1 MRDSSSSEVS
11 PGPGSSH
18 APTVPPRTWLKRDN
32 NSRVTVTLRT
42 WLKAGDIMSTN
53 VAMVSPSSSVVSA
66 AKIMSS
72 NNVSCLIVSDNREV
86 LGIVTETDM
95 LKKTVASGN
104 DFCKMKV
111 EQIMSSPVRSVSPD
125 LSVMDA
131 SSIMETENIRRL
143 VVLDKG
149 RSIGIIT
156 QTDVV
161 RALASYTLTKEIS
174 EIMTNDVVVIA
185 SSASV
190 RAAAELMASKDI
202 SCLVATKNGAVVG
215 VFTERDLLKR
225 VIAVKLNPEHTR
237 LQQVMSCPVVSI
249 SREQSVLS
257 AMKMLENIGIR
268 RLVIMDG
275 ENLYGLITQTD
286 ILKAIKNDLQEEEEH
301 YLRLLSE
308 SSNCIF
314 MVDRNLN
321 TIYLNPAFMKLL
333 DVTAPDELIQK
344 PFLPECFWDNPGER
358 AQVLGQ
364 LHRESVEVQ
373 ELTLKTT
380 KSKRL
385 FVTLFSTRTKN
396 IRGEISGSQG
406 VLYDVTAQKE
416 LANLRE
422 MQQQLRDNEDR
433 LNAMLHSI
441 GDHVSLI
448 DRDYY
453 ILWANERARN
463 MFGDDI
469 IGRKCYQAYRGSDKP
484 CEPHPCPTISALN
497 DGEIHQHETRI
508 TDKDGIERHFQCTAN
523 VAIRD
528 KAGVPTAVIEVAR
541 DITARKRAEDALCK
555 AHEELEQRVQ
565 ERTAELWQTNRMLEL
580 EITERKRT
588 ERELEELNAILES
601 NVRKLDRSNKE
612 LQEFAYIAAHDLK
625 TPLRGI
631 GTLTQWLS
639 TDYSDKLDAQG
650 KEQISLLATKAK
662 QMNALIDSIL
672 RYSVLGREESPEQEV
687 DLNTVLLEVIAA
699 VDPPEHIRIT
709 FENIPHSATCKK
721 IHIMQIFQNLLCN
734 AVKYMAGSGGHIRID
749 CLEQDGFW
757 RFSVADEGP
766 GIDPKYFDKI
776 FQIFQTLAPCD
787 KVESTG
793 IGLSIVK
800 KIVELNGG
808 KVWVESEV
816 GKGSTFF
823 FTLPKQPS
831 RSSSTLVN
839 AENQSKEKG
848 EHNGGSTQT
857 VTTKVGPPAHVP
869 GPPEHPGPGV

>member
-1 MRDSSSSEVS
+1 MAENRIRSLPSELVESQMRDSGSSEVS
-11 PGPGSSH
+11 SGPSGFH
-18 APTVPPRTWLKRDN
+18 APTVPPCTWLKRDNDSRVTVPPRTWLK
-32 NSRVTVTLRT
+32 T
-42 WLKAGDIMSTN
+42 GDIMSTN
-53 VAMVSPSSSVVSA
+53 VATVSPESPVVSA

-72 NNVSCLIVSDNREV
+72 NNVSCLIVSDNKDV

-95 LKKTVASGN
+95 LKKTVAYGN
-104 DFCKMKV
+104 DFCQMTV
-111 EQIMSSPVRSVSPD
+111 EQIMSSPVRSVPPD
-125 LSVMDA
+125 LSVMEA
-131 SSIMETENIRRL
+131 SSIMEAENIRRL

-149 RSIGIIT
+149 RSVGIIT
-156 QTDVV
+156 QTDMV
-161 RALASYTLTKEIS
+161 RALASYTLAKEIS
-174 EIMTNDVVVIA
+174 EIMTTDVVMVA

-202 SCLVATKNGAVVG
+202 SCLVATNNGAVVG
-215 VFTERDLLKR
+215 VFTERDLLRR
-225 VIAVKLNPEHTR
+225 VIAVKRNPDQTC
-237 LQQVMSCPVVSI
+237 LKQVMSSPVVSI

-257 AMKMLENIGIR
+257 AMKMLESIGIR
-268 RLVIMDG
+268 RLVVMDG
-275 ENLYGLITQTD
+275 ETLYGLVTQTD
-286 ILKAIKNDLQEEEEH
+286 ILKAIKDDLQEEEEN

-314 MVDRNLN
+314 MLDSNLN
-321 TIYLNPAFMKLL
+321 TIYMNPAFMKLL
-333 DVTAPDELIQK
+333 DVSAPDQLINK
-344 PFLPECFWDNPGER
+344 PFLPEHFWDNPRER
-358 AQVLGQ
+358 TRVLGQ
-364 LHRESVEVQ
+364 LHRASVEVQ

-385 FVTLFSTRTKN
+385 FVTLFSTHTKN

-406 VLYDVTAQKE
+406 VLYDITAQKE

-422 MQQQLRDNEDR
+422 MQQQLLDNEGR

-453 ILWANERARN
+453 ILWANDMAKD
-463 MFGDDI
+463 MFGQDI
-469 IGRKCYQAYRGSDKP
+469 VGRKCYQAYSGSEKP
-484 CEPHPCPTISALN
+484 CEPYPCPTIKALD
-497 DGEIHQHETRI
+497 DGEVHQHETRI

-528 KAGVPTAVIEVAR
+528 EAGKPTAVIEVAR
-541 DITARKRAEDALCK
+541 DITARKRAEEALYK
-555 AHEELEQRVQ
+555 AHQELEQRVQ
-565 ERTAELWQTNRMLEL
+565 ERTAELSEANRVLEL
-580 EITERKRT
+580 QITERKRA
-588 ERELEELNAILES
+588 ERELEQLNAALES
-601 NVRKLDRSNKE
+601 NIRKLDRSNKE

-631 GTLTQWLS
+631 GTLAQWLS
-639 TDYSDKLDAQG
+639 TDYSNKFDEQG
-650 KEQISLLATKAK
+650 KEQVRLLVTKAK
-662 QMNALIDSIL
+662 QMSALIDSIL
-672 RYSVLGREESPEQEV
+672 RYSILGREESPEQEV
-687 DLNTVLLEVIAA
+687 DLNAVLSEVIAA
-699 VDPPEHIRIT
+699 VDPPEHIEIT
-709 FENIPHSATCKK
+709 IQNIPHSATCKK

-734 AVKYMAGSGGHIRID
+734 AVKCMAGSGGHIRID
-749 CLEQDGFW
+749 CLELDGFW

-831 RSSSTLVN
+831 ESRPTLAH
-839 AENQSKEKG
+839 AENPSR
-848 EHNGGSTQT
+848 
-857 VTTKVGPPAHVP
+857 
-869 GPPEHPGPGV
+869 

>member
-1 MRDSSSSEVS
+1 MAENPIRSLPSELVESQMRDSGSSEAS
-11 PGPGSSH
+11 SGPSSFH

-32 NSRVTVTLRT
+32 GSRVTVTPRT

-53 VAMVSPSSSVVSA
+53 VATVSPSSPVVSA

-72 NNVSCLIVSDNREV
+72 NNISCLIVSDNRDI

-95 LKKTVASGN
+95 LKKTVAYGN

-111 EQIMSSPVRSVSPD
+111 EQIMSSPVQSVPPD

-131 SSIMETENIRRL
+131 SSIMEAENIRRL

-156 QTDVV
+156 QTDMV

-174 EIMTNDVVVIA
+174 EIMTNDVIGIS

-202 SCLVATKNGAVVG
+202 SCLVATNNGAVVG

-225 VIAVKLNPEHTR
+225 VIAVKLNPDHTC
-237 LQQVMSCPVVSI
+237 LQQVMSSPVVSI

-268 RLVIMDG
+268 RLVVMDG
-275 ENLYGLITQTD
+275 DILYGLVTQTD
-286 ILKAIKNDLQEEEEH
+286 ILKAIKNDLQEEEEN

-314 MVDRNLN
+314 MVDTNLN
-321 TIYLNPAFMKLL
+321 TIYVNPAFMKLL
-333 DVTAPDELIQK
+333 DVTAPDELINK
-344 PFLPECFWDNPGER
+344 PFLPERFWDNPREQAG
-358 AQVLGQ
+358 VLGQ
-364 LHRESVEVQ
+364 LHRESVEVH

-385 FVTLFSTRTKN
+385 FVTLFSTHTKN

-416 LANLRE
+416 LASLRE
-422 MQQQLRDNEDR
+422 MQQQLRNNEDR

-448 DRDYY
+448 DRDHYL
-453 ILWANERARN
+453 LWANNMAKN
-463 MFGDDI
+463 MFGQDI
-469 IGRKCYQAYRGSDKP
+469 VGQKCYWVYHGRDKP
-484 CEPHPCPTISALN
+484 CEPYPCPTMKALC

-528 KAGVPTAVIEVAR
+528 QAGVPTAVIEVAR
-541 DITARKRAEDALCK
+541 DITTRKWTEEALCK
-555 AHEELEQRVQ
+555 AQQELEHRVR
-565 ERTAELWQTNRMLEL
+565 ERTAELSQANRVLEL
-580 EITERKRT
+580 EIAERKRA
-588 ERELEELNAILES
+588 ERELEEFNTTLES
-601 NVRKLDRSNKE
+601 NVRELDRTNRE
-612 LQEFAYIAAHDLK
+612 LQEFAYIAAHDLQ

-631 GTLTQWLS
+631 GTLAQWLS
-639 TDYSDKLDAQG
+639 TDYGDKFDEQG
-650 KEQISLLATKAK
+650 KEQVRLLATKAK
-662 QMNALIDSIL
+662 QMSALIDSIL

-687 DLNTVLLEVIAA
+687 DLSAVLSEVIAA
-699 VDPPEHIRIT
+699 VDPPENIEIT
-709 FENIPHSATCKK
+709 IKNIPHSATCKK

-734 AVKYMAGSGGHIRID
+734 AVECMAGPGGHIRID

-757 RFSVADEGP
+757 RFSVADDGP

-816 GKGSTFF
+816 GKGSIFF

-831 RSSSTLVN
+831 ESRSTLVN
-839 AENQSKEKG
+839 VENQPK
-848 EHNGGSTQT
+848 
-857 VTTKVGPPAHVP
+857 
-869 GPPEHPGPGV
+869 